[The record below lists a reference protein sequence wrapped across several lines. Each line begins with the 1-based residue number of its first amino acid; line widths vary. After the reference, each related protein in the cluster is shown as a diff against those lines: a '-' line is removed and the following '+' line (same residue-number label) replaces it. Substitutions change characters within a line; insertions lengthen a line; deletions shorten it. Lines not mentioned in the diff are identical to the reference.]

1 MPLAAGGAMKVPR
14 APPSSVELLATSR
27 RSRLG
32 TARRTKAPLRRTSPG
47 AAAPRKAWPPL
58 FHDIYLSHFDYVRL
72 ALLRLGVHEVDV
84 LDLVQTVF
92 ATVCAKLPT
101 FQRRCAIK
109 TWLFDICR
117 NTAGSYRYVTRSRQ
131 EVLMEWSVLGRY
143 PALEPVESTESF
155 VSSRD
160 MRAQAEA
167 ILDNLP
173 EAQRVVFVLFELEE
187 LSGVE
192 IAQKLGVS
200 VGTVRSR
207 LRLARTRF
215 ARLRR
220 AEKR

>member
-1 MPLAAGGAMKVPR
+1 MPLAAGGAMKLPR
-14 APPSSVELLATSR
+14 APHSSVEVLATSR
-27 RSRLG
+27 RFRLG

-58 FHDIYLSHFDYVRL
+58 LHDIYLAHFDYVRL
-72 ALLRLGVHEVDV
+72 VLLHLGVNEVDI

-109 TWLFDICR
+109 TWLLEICR
-117 NTAGSYRYVTRSRQ
+117 NTAMSYRHATRFRR

-143 PALEPVESTESF
+143 PALEPAESTESS

-167 ILDNLP
+167 ILNHLS

-187 LSGVE
+187 LSGLE

-200 VGTVRSR
+200 AGTVRSR

-220 AEKR
+220 PEKR